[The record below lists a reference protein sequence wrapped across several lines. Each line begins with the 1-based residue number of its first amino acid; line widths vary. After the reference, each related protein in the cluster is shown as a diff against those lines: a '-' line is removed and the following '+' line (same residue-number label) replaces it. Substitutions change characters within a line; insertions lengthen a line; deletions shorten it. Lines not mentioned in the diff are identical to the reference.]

1 MSAHDPIGNGPAHE
15 STPPRGSSKMK
26 HINIDETGMSMGMK
40 TAVSIF
46 SGIIGLVGTLVG
58 VIVFLVVSWY
68 TFLGSNAS
76 KEDLSIH
83 NVYDQV
89 HKVQLEKGAPLI
101 ALPLAVKQNHITLK
115 KVATIEQ
122 DVISVKNGFTEYR
135 VEDLADKA
143 AANVK
148 DPNRK
153 VRRWK
158 TVRDKAKANL
168 KASKPIREGLE
179 EYL

>member
-1 MSAHDPIGNGPAHE
+1 M
-15 STPPRGSSKMK
+15 R
-26 HINIDETGMSMGMK
+26 HINIDKTGMSMSGK
-40 TAVSIF
+40 TAISIF
-46 SGIIGLVGTLVG
+46 SGVIGFIGTLIG
-58 VIVFLVVSWY
+58 AIIFLVVSWY
-68 TFLGSNAS
+68 TFLGANAS
-76 KEDLSIH
+76 KADLATH
-83 NVYDQV
+83 NTNDQV
-89 HKVQLEKGAPLI
+89 HKVQLEKEAPPI
-101 ALPLAVKQNHITLK
+101 SLPIAVKQNHTTLK

-122 DVISVKNGFTEYR
+122 DVISVKNGFTDYR

-158 TVRDKAKANL
+158 RVRDKAKANL
-168 KASKPIREGLE
+168 KAKKPIREGLE